1 MLTSY
6 WAQQSSI
13 KSLKKHFFFW
23 LILASLKLYC
33 MIWYCYSGDS
43 GV

>member
-13 KSLKKHFFFW
+13 KSLKKHFFF
-23 LILASLKLYC
+23 LAYFSKSEIILHDLVLLQ
-33 MIWYCYSGDS
+33 W
-43 GV
+43 